1 MAFPTIQDLLE
12 SGVHFGHQTRRWN
25 PKMKKFIFAERN
37 GIHIIDLKKTLDHL
51 KVAADK
57 VRDIA
62 ADGGN
67 ILFVGTKKQLKEI
80 IRDEAERC
88 NMYYVNERWLGGMM
102 TNFQTIKK
110 NIRRLRELE
119 RMRDEGEFETRS
131 KKEALSLNRELDKL
145 KKTLE
150 GIKMLADIPSAM
162 FVVDAQKEKIAVA
175 EANKLGIP
183 LIALI
188 DTNADPEKISFP
200 VAGNDDA
207 IRSVKVITEA
217 IADAVLD
224 GRSEYDQKTASRE
237 AEKQQEQE
245 RHAGAGAGQTS
256 DSRSGEQGRRPRPRR
271 RTRKKRTVGE
281 GGGGPYGQGAPGSH
295 AVPRPD
301 NVKSA
306 TASKESSARPSER
319 SASAKAP
326 VRKEAGSARPAP
338 PVAKPKAAEE
348 KKAAENKPAARKSPA
363 AEKSGGGDGSVVK
376 KTDATAKKSSAKSDS
391 PSPAGKKTD
400 GKKKEEKKG

>member
-1 MAFPTIQDLLE
+1 MAFPTIQELLE

-51 KVAADK
+51 KLAADK
-57 VRDIA
+57 VREIA
-62 ADGGN
+62 AEGGN
-67 ILFVGTKKQLKEI
+67 ILFVGTKKQLKDI

-88 NMYYVNERWLGGMM
+88 DMYYVNERWLGGMM

-119 RMRDEGEFETRS
+119 RMRDEGELEVRS

-150 GIKMLADIPSAM
+150 GIKMMGDIPSAM

-188 DTNADPEKISFP
+188 DTNADPEKISYP

-217 IADAVLD
+217 IAEAVID
-224 GRSEYDQKTASRE
+224 GKAEYDQKVASRE
-237 AEKQQEQE
+237 AEKKQEQQ
-245 RHAGAGAGQTS
+245 AGGGRQQ
-256 DSRSGEQGRRPRPRR
+256 DSRAGEQDRRPRPRR
-271 RTRKKRTVGE
+271 RTRKKRVGE
-281 GGGGPYGQGAPGSH
+281 GGVPYQGGGAHPRQGAEQG
-295 AVPRPD
+295 
-301 NVKSA
+301 KSA
-306 TASKESSARPSER
+306 SASRDSSGRAPEKTG
-319 SASAKAP
+319 SAKAP
-326 VRKEAGSARPAP
+326 VKKDTEIASAAP
-338 PVAKPKAAEE
+338 VAAKPKD
-348 KKAAENKPAARKSPA
+348 A
-363 AEKSGGGDGSVVK
+363 AEKKPDVK
-376 KTDATAKKSSAKSDS
+376 KSAPVEKKTEAKPVKAVEKKSSAKSETTS
-391 PSPAGKKTD
+391 AAEPKVA
-400 GKKKEEKKG
+400 GKKKEEPKG

>member
-51 KVAADK
+51 KLAADT
-57 VRDIA
+57 VRNIA
-62 ADGGN
+62 SQGGN
-67 ILFVGTKKQLKEI
+67 ILFVGTKKQLKDI

-88 NMYYVNERWLGGMM
+88 GMYYVNERWLGGMM

-119 RMRDEGEFETRS
+119 RMRDEGEFELRS
-131 KKEALSLNRELDKL
+131 KKEGLSLERELDKL

-150 GIKMLADIPSAM
+150 GIKLLGDIPAAM

-217 IADAVLD
+217 IADAVMD
-224 GRSEYDQKTASRE
+224 GRSEYNQKSAARE
-237 AEKQQEQE
+237 AAKQQESQQE
-245 RHAGAGAGQTS
+245 RVERDHEAR
-256 DSRSGEQGRRPRPRR
+256 DSEQGRRPRPRR
-271 RTRKKRTVGE
+271 RQRKKKTVGE
-281 GGGGPYGQGAPGSH
+281 GGGQYQQRHDGEEMRAAGGHQARSSS
-295 AVPRPD
+295 ASREKCIMQMAAAEV
-301 NVKSA
+301 NSMAKSRSD
-306 TASKESSARPSER
+306 TASMLLAATPSNPSSSA
-319 SASAKAP
+319 
-326 VRKEAGSARPAP
+326 V
-338 PVAKPKAAEE
+338 
-348 KKAAENKPAARKSPA
+348 
-363 AEKSGGGDGSVVK
+363 
-376 KTDATAKKSSAKSDS
+376 
-391 PSPAGKKTD
+391 
-400 GKKKEEKKG
+400 